1 MIEWMPKVKINY
13 LKEIKMDFKNILNDL
28 LKQPENDNPK
38 FRAELVE
45 NLVRTVYNFVKTERP
60 EGEGLDGRDGPERR
74 GLAEVVDA
82 AIDHKFNMLEK
93 SLK

>member
-45 NLVRTVYNFVKTERP
+45 NLVRTVYNFVKT
-60 EGEGLDGRDGPERR
+60 
-74 GLAEVVDA
+74 
-82 AIDHKFNMLEK
+82 
-93 SLK
+93 

>member
-1 MIEWMPKVKINY
+1 
-13 LKEIKMDFKNILNDL
+13 MDFKNILNDL
-28 LKQPENDNPK
+28 LKQPQNDNPK

-45 NLVRTVYNFVKTERP
+45 NLVRTVYDFVKKERP